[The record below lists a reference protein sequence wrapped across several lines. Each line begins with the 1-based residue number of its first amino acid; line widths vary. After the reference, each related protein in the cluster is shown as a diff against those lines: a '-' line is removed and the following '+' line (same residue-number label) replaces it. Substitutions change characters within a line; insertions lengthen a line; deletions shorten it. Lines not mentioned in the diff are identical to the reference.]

1 MVDVRGRVARIVIV
15 AGMTA
20 AAVVLGA
27 GAAAAQS
34 GESGL
39 DRDDQI
45 VLNGRLAIPSDQ
57 SVRSAVILNGPAR
70 IDGTVRETL
79 FVLNG
84 RVDIAG
90 TVGQDV
96 IVVNGA
102 VVIRSSAHVGGDV
115 VTRTAP
121 TIERGATIDG
131 ELQSVATRFDAPAF
145 GVASRLV
152 WWVGYSASTLFLGL
166 LLLLLFPALDGAAVR
181 VWRDRAGEAVG
192 FGAAVFFLLPVAALI
207 FLLTIVGIP
216 LGLFLVFGLALVY
229 TAGYVA
235 GAHVLG
241 RLIVKPPT
249 TRFLAF
255 LVGWGIL
262 RVVALVPVLGG
273 FVWLIVSL
281 IGLGV
286 LTAAARRAGTVATPS
301 APTPPAPPPPAPVL
315 TG

>member
-1 MVDVRGRVARIVIV
+1 MADGRGPLARIVIV
-15 AGMTA
+15 GGLMAV
-20 AAVVLGA
+20 AVVLGA
-27 GAAAAQS
+27 GSAAAQS
-34 GESGL
+34 DESGL

-45 VLNGRLAIPSDQ
+45 VLNGRLLVPSDQ
-57 SVRSAVILNGPAR
+57 SVGSAVILNGPAR

-90 TVGQDV
+90 SVAQDV

-102 VVIRSSAHVGGDV
+102 VVVRSGAHVGGDI

-121 TIERGATIDG
+121 TIERGATVDG
-131 ELQSVATRFDAPAF
+131 ETRSLATRFDAEGF

-207 FLLTIVGIP
+207 FLVTVVGIP
-216 LGLFLVFGLALVY
+216 LGLFLLFGLALLY

-241 RLIVKPPT
+241 RMIVNPPT

-273 FVWLIVSL
+273 FLWLIVSL

-286 LTAAARRAGTVATPS
+286 LTTAARRAGSS
-301 APTPPAPPPPAPVL
+301 AAAAPAPPPPPPTPVV
-315 TG
+315 TPG